1 MTKETIKEM
10 ERLKSLTRYS
20 IQDIE
25 AIENFVR
32 ENIDPNCS
40 KICKRC
46 PSQAKF
52 AIRRIRAWEK
62 KHQEEINKVRD
73 EDKDKTKR
81 KTKKG

>member
-32 ENIDPNCS
+32 ENIDTNCK

-46 PSQAKF
+46 PSQARF
-52 AIRRIRAWEK
+52 AVGRIKAWEK
-62 KHQEEINKVRD
+62 KNQDQINKVRD
-73 EDKDKTKR
+73 EDKSKTKH